1 MLRRRLYEHTRTR
14 GARGR
19 TSVSPW
25 PRSASPTARMR
36 VRIAFGH
43 LAWLAWALLCWV
55 PWVAAQQTP
64 RTLPP
69 TDDQPRTRA
78 EWEVLRAWEE
88 ALSEET
94 WREIYPHW
102 REQLRAMRA
111 RTASFMPKYL
121 GEGSPEPLVY
131 DVALAEELVSEFYVD
146 QGHPRLNSVYQDRV
160 MDVIREVASWPPE
173 QLPPEPR
180 RILLA
185 GMLEYVQAGG
195 GQYTPATEARAAETL
210 LTLAPDDEAARRTAD
225 MLLEDAFG
233 WTEELGSG
241 LYRRIVYRHCARHWG
256 DVFWLRLYEAGLE
269 PGSLP
274 EKLPKRYRQA
284 VAALANLLA
293 EPPGDEGGF
302 ARRVHA
308 ASKLALGSFD
318 DRRLENDLT
327 SRLLIVYRCLLA
339 RRPAVPR
346 AVSEYI
352 EDRLV
357 WLAAKSRRLR
367 TDVHWQ
373 LWGQAG
379 SSLRAVRISER
390 FKSYVRT
397 MLKAEELSDAQRRAL
412 RRVADSALLFRDEE
426 D

>member
-1 MLRRRLYEHTRTR
+1 MVRQIGLVLLATLL
-14 GARGR
+14 
-19 TSVSPW
+19 
-25 PRSASPTARMR
+25 SAPP
-36 VRIAFGH
+36 AFGQ
-43 LAWLAWALLCWV
+43 
-55 PWVAAQQTP
+55 AQA
-64 RTLPP
+64 RALPP
-69 TDDQPRTRA
+69 TDELPRTRA
-78 EWEVLRAWEE
+78 EWEALLAWEASLPGE
-88 ALSEET
+88 SWEEV
-94 WREIYPHW
+94 YP
-102 REQLRAMRA
+102 EYAEEFRAFKA
-111 RTASFMPKYL
+111 RTASLIEKYL
-121 GEGSPEPLVY
+121 GEGLSEPLVY
-131 DVALAEELVSEFYVD
+131 DVALAEQLAGEFYVD
-146 QGHPRLNSVYQDRV
+146 QGHPRLNARYQQRV
-160 MDVIREVASWPPE
+160 MDFIREVAAWPAE
-173 QLPPEPR
+173 RLPREAR
-180 RILLA
+180 EVLLA
-185 GMLEYVQAGG
+185 GVLDYLAADGAR
-195 GQYTPATEARAAETL
+195 YTPTSQAEAAETL
-210 LTLAPDDEAARRTAD
+210 LRLAPQNELARTTAEE
-225 MLLEDAFG
+225 LLEDAFA
-233 WTEELGSG
+233 WTAEVAQPGDVW
-241 LYRRIVYRHCARHWG
+241 YRGVARICARHWG

-308 ASKLALGSFD
+308 ASKLALGSID